1 MFFNPFVA
9 STAPFEYKR
18 LAGTDKMISLFDD
31 KRGAKLNKEAYSA
44 RRPPV
49 SLIHCTLYIGII
61 IYKDIQVFEFGYL
74 GSSCSEMF
82 KIISTL
88 AVQLSTI
95 KYNFDF
101 VEHICI

>member
-1 MFFNPFVA
+1 M
-9 STAPFEYKR
+9 TK
-18 LAGTDKMISLFDD
+18 G
-31 KRGAKLNKEAYSA
+31 GAKLNKEAYIA

-49 SLIHCTLYIGII
+49 SLIHCTLYMGII